1 MVGRDIPS
9 ISVAVVDDLD
19 RDMRHLLALL
29 SRFQEE
35 NSVSFAVST
44 FTDGAALLD
53 ANVHDLDII
62 LLDIQ
67 MAGIDG
73 MKAAEALRAA
83 GSDAVIIFVT
93 KTAQY
98 AVRGY
103 SVQALGYLV
112 KPASYLAFETE
123 IRRALTQLSTRA
135 KESVLIGSGYSLRRV
150 PIADIIY
157 MESNRH
163 RITVF
168 LQGSELEFT
177 GTLKSFEAE
186 LADQGFFRSNSGY
199 LINLRHLIAL
209 DGEDA
214 VMRGGL
220 RLKVARARK
229 KGLLQAL
236 SAHIDAPIK

>member
-1 MVGRDIPS
+1 MAGTWEGTVAGRDIPS

-29 SRFQEE
+29 NRFQEE

-53 ANVHDLDII
+53 ANVHDLDMI

-135 KESVLIGSGYSLRRV
+135 RSPSSLGVAIRFTACLLRTSFTGNLIG
-150 PIADIIY
+150 
-157 MESNRH
+157 
-163 RITVF
+163 T
-168 LQGSELEFT
+168 
-177 GTLKSFEAE
+177 
-186 LADQGFFRSNSGY
+186 
-199 LINLRHLIAL
+199 
-209 DGEDA
+209 
-214 VMRGGL
+214 GL
-220 RLKVARARK
+220 RCSSKVANLSSRA
-229 KGLLQAL
+229 
-236 SAHIDAPIK
+236 H